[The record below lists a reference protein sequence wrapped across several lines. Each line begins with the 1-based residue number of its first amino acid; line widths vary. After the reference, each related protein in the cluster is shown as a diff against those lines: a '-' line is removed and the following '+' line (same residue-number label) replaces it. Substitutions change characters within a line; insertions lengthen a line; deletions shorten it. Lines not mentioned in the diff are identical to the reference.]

1 MDRIQGAVTF
11 VGRPFPDTMMDKQR
25 SYTACNMKM
34 ENDPVFQKF
43 LQDNNLQKQ
52 RTNMIV
58 FGPDNFMYWY
68 GVLTTKVEN
77 IPSGLMKYQLPKA
90 KVAEE
95 NSADQTLAFFNMPL
109 NAVLPKFLKKLAT
122 RGVKVYENV
131 GDSPTPYVLQTLNLN
146 TKKLTQTLYVET
158 SK

>member
-1 MDRIQGAVTF
+1 
-11 VGRPFPDTMMDKQR
+11 
-25 SYTACNMKM
+25 
-34 ENDPVFQKF
+34 
-43 LQDNNLQKQ
+43 
-52 RTNMIV
+52 MIV

-68 GVLTTKVEN
+68 GVLTTKVRN

-95 NSADQTLAFFNMPL
+95 SSADQTLAFFNMPL

-131 GDSPTPYVLQTLNLN
+131 GDSPTPYVLQTLNLD
-146 TKKLTQTLYVET
+146 TKKLTQTLYVEA